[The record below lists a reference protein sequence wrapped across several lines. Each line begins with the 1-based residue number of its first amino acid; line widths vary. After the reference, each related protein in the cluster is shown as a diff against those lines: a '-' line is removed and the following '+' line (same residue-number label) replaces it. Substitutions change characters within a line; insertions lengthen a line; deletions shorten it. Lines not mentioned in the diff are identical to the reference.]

1 VRPGR
6 RPTVRVLI
14 GRSMIVYLLAS
25 AQREAWGVEGGVGW
39 DGTTAQRVSGGSGQG
54 AGGRRSPA
62 GKRRGR
68 GADWLASA
76 QREARGAGLLTL

>member
-25 AQREAWGVEGGVGW
+25 AQREAWGV
-39 DGTTAQRVSGGSGQG
+39 
-54 AGGRRSPA
+54 GGRGMAA
-62 GKRRGR
+62 GAAKSLRAVAGAEATTSSSYSRGFQI
-68 GADWLASA
+68 SA
-76 QREARGAGLLTL
+76 